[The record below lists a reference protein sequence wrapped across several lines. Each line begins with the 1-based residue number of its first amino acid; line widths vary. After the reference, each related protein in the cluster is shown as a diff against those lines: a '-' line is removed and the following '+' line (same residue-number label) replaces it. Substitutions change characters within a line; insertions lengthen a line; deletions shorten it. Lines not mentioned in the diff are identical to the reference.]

1 MHRRYAPPQLRLWL
15 AGALVCGAT
24 AALAQDSPGAGP
36 EPERECR
43 TLKSGDTFCA
53 VSVNGHTRWVLQGK
67 LRERFEPGDPFP
79 IYEQS
84 MIMDLNRYD
93 LPPVDGPWRYYIFEN
108 VIYKVSSETGTV
120 IEKVKRYYRR

>member
-1 MHRRYAPPQLRLWL
+1 MPHPRPLPPRRLWRVAAL
-15 AGALVCGAT
+15 LCVAGAAQ
-24 AALAQDSPGAGP
+24 AQDA
-36 EPERECR
+36 PERECR

-108 VIYKVSSETGTV
+108 VIYKVSSETGQV
-120 IEKVKRYYRR
+120 IEKVKRHYRR